1 VKQKQN
7 HHNERTSQGA
17 GEQLAHFV
25 IIFLII
31 GMWYGVKMLL
41 SAF

>member
-1 VKQKQN
+1 MR
-7 HHNERTSQGA
+7 EPRDA